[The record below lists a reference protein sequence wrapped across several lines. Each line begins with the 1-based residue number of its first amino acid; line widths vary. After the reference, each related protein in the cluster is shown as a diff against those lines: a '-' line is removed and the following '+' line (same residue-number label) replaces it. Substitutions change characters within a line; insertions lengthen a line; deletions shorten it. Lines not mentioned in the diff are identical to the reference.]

1 MRGAVGVVKV
11 ANANT
16 VEIVREIERRLAAD
30 ILPDLPAGMRLTI
43 VSNDAVFIE
52 QLVQTL
58 KEHLIEGTLLA
69 ALVVL
74 VFLRNFR
81 STLIIATAIPVSLFG
96 AIAVMYFAGYT
107 FNSITMLALLLLIGV
122 VVDDSIV
129 VLENIYRHRNEGDS
143 GHPMP
148 TSCCCSARFQSSN
161 RTNITQRNGPFQS
174 GRCRIRYQHVS

>member
-1 MRGAVGVVKV
+1 KVDELGEMIVLHRDGLPVRLKDVAQVEDGMEDYRALARRDGERTIAVGVVKV

-30 ILPDLPAGMRLTI
+30 ILPELPAGMRLTI

-74 VFLRNFR
+74 LFL
-81 STLIIATAIPVSLFG
+81 
-96 AIAVMYFAGYT
+96 
-107 FNSITMLALLLLIGV
+107 
-122 VVDDSIV
+122 
-129 VLENIYRHRNEGDS
+129 
-143 GHPMP
+143 
-148 TSCCCSARFQSSN
+148 
-161 RTNITQRNGPFQS
+161 
-174 GRCRIRYQHVS
+174 